1 MSEKLIVTEIQRFC
15 MHDGPGVRTTV
26 FLKGCAMRCK
36 WCHNPETQQMQP
48 QILFYPNKC
57 IGCNACVAVCR
68 TGEQAAVAEG
78 HLFLREK
85 CISCGDCAKVCPTGA
100 MELCGKE
107 YTVEEILAVVKKDA
121 PFYGNKGGLTLS
133 GGEALLQKDGA
144 VALLRA
150 CREQGIST
158 AVETCGYFDPA
169 VLSEAVPHTDLFL
182 WDLKDTNDARHLQYT
197 GVSNERILSN
207 LRLANGLGARIRLR
221 CILVN
226 GVNTELSHY
235 RKIADIASTLSNF
248 EGVEFLSYHAF
259 GGSKATFLGLE
270 DNGRT
275 DWIPTEEQLEEAKAT
290 LRARGI
296 FVFS

>member
-1 MSEKLIVTEIQRFC
+1 MSENLIVTEIQRFC

-36 WCHNPETQQMQP
+36 WCHNPETQLMQP

-57 IGCNACVAVCR
+57 IGCNACVAACHF
-68 TGEQAAVAEG
+68 GAQISSENG
-78 HLFLREK
+78 HAFLRE
-85 CISCGDCAKVCPTGA
+85 CCVCCGACTEACPTGA
-100 MELCGKE
+100 MELCGRE
-107 YTVEEILAVVKKDA
+107 YSPEEVLAVINKDR
-121 PFYGNKGGLTLS
+121 PFYGDKGGVTLS
-133 GGEALLQKDGA
+133 GGEALLQKEA
-144 VALLRA
+144 AAALLRA

-169 VLSEAVPHTDLFL
+169 VLSLVVPYTDLFL

-207 LRLANGLGARIRLR
+207 LRLADSMGARIRLR

-226 GVNTELSHY
+226 GVNTDAEHY

-275 DWIPTEEQLEEAKAT
+275 DWIPTEEQLEGAKST
-290 LRARGI
+290 ICARGI
-296 FVFS
+296 FVF

>member
-1 MSEKLIVTEIQRFC
+1 MAEKLIVTEIQRFC

-68 TGEQAAVAEG
+68 TGAQAAVAEG

-100 MELCGKE
+100 MELCGTE

-169 VLSEAVPHTDLFL
+169 VLPKAVPHTDLFL

-207 LRLANGLGARIRLR
+207 LRLANSLGARIRLR

-275 DWIPTEEQLEEAKAT
+275 DWIPTEKQMEEAKET
-290 LRARGI
+290 LRSHGI
-296 FVFS
+296 VVF

>member
-1 MSEKLIVTEIQRFC
+1 M
-15 MHDGPGVRTTV
+15 
-26 FLKGCAMRCK
+26 
-36 WCHNPETQQMQP
+36 
-48 QILFYPNKC
+48 
-57 IGCNACVAVCR
+57 
-68 TGEQAAVAEG
+68 
-78 HLFLREK
+78 
-85 CISCGDCAKVCPTGA
+85 
-100 MELCGKE
+100 
-107 YTVEEILAVVKKDA
+107 
-121 PFYGNKGGLTLS
+121 
-133 GGEALLQKDGA
+133 
-144 VALLRA
+144 ALLRA

-169 VLSEAVPHTDLFL
+169 VLSLVVPYTDLFL

-207 LRLANGLGARIRLR
+207 LRLADSMGARIRLR

-226 GVNTELSHY
+226 GVNTDAEHY

-275 DWIPTEEQLEEAKAT
+275 DWIPTEEQLEEAKST
-290 LRARGI
+290 ICARGI
-296 FVFS
+296 FVF

>member
-1 MSEKLIVTEIQRFC
+1 MSENLIVTEIQRFC

-36 WCHNPETQQMQP
+36 WCHNPETQLMQP

-57 IGCNACVAVCR
+57 IGCNACVAACHF
-68 TGEQAAVAEG
+68 GAQISSENG
-78 HLFLREK
+78 HAFLRER
-85 CISCGDCAKVCPTGA
+85 CVCCGACTEACPTGA
-100 MELCGKE
+100 MELCGRE
-107 YTVEEILAVVKKDA
+107 YSPEEVLAVINKDR
-121 PFYGNKGGLTLS
+121 PFYGDKGGVTLS
-133 GGEALLQKDGA
+133 GGEALLQKEA
-144 VALLRA
+144 AAALLRA

-169 VLSEAVPHTDLFL
+169 VLSLVVPYTDLFL

-207 LRLANGLGARIRLR
+207 LRLADSMGARIRLR

-226 GVNTELSHY
+226 GVNTDAEHY

-275 DWIPTEEQLEEAKAT
+275 DWIPTEEQLEEAKST
-290 LRARGI
+290 ICARGI
-296 FVFS
+296 FVF

>member
-1 MSEKLIVTEIQRFC
+1 MSENLIVTEIQRFC

-26 FLKGCAMRCK
+26 FFKGCAMRCK
-36 WCHNPETQQMQP
+36 WCHNPETQLMQP

-57 IGCNACVAVCR
+57 IGCNACVAACHF
-68 TGEQAAVAEG
+68 GAQISSENG
-78 HLFLREK
+78 HAFLRER
-85 CISCGDCAKVCPTGA
+85 CVCCGACTEACPTGA
-100 MELCGKE
+100 MELCGRE
-107 YTVEEILAVVKKDA
+107 YSPEEVLAVINKDR
-121 PFYGNKGGLTLS
+121 PFYGDKGGVTLS
-133 GGEALLQKDGA
+133 GGEALLQKEA
-144 VALLRA
+144 AAALLRA

-169 VLSEAVPHTDLFL
+169 VLSLVVPYTDLFL

-207 LRLANGLGARIRLR
+207 LRLADSMGARIRLR

-226 GVNTELSHY
+226 GVNTDAEHY

-275 DWIPTEEQLEEAKAT
+275 DWIPTEEQLEEAKST
-290 LRARGI
+290 ICARGI
-296 FVFS
+296 FVF

>member
-1 MSEKLIVTEIQRFC
+1 MSENLIVTEIQRFC

-36 WCHNPETQQMQP
+36 WCHNPETQLMQP

-57 IGCNACVAVCR
+57 IGCNACVAACHFSAQISS
-68 TGEQAAVAEG
+68 ENG
-78 HLFLREK
+78 HAFLRER
-85 CISCGDCAKVCPTGA
+85 CVCCGACTEACPTGA
-100 MELCGKE
+100 MELCGRE
-107 YTVEEILAVVKKDA
+107 YSTEEVLAVINKDR
-121 PFYGNKGGLTLS
+121 PFYGDKGGVTLS
-133 GGEALLQKDGA
+133 GGEALLQKEA
-144 VALLRA
+144 AAALLRA
-150 CREQGIST
+150 CRKQGIST

-169 VLSEAVPHTDLFL
+169 ALSLVVPYTDLFL

-207 LRLANGLGARIRLR
+207 LRLADSMGARIRLR

-226 GVNTELSHY
+226 GVNTDAEHY

-259 GGSKATFLGLE
+259 GGSKATFLGLK

-275 DWIPTEEQLEEAKAT
+275 DWIPTEEQLEEAKST
-290 LRARGI
+290 ICARGI
-296 FVFS
+296 FVF

>member
-1 MSEKLIVTEIQRFC
+1 MSENLIVTEIQRFC

-36 WCHNPETQQMQP
+36 WCHNPETQLMQP

-57 IGCNACVAVCR
+57 IGCNACVAACHF
-68 TGEQAAVAEG
+68 GAQISSENG
-78 HLFLREK
+78 HAFLRER
-85 CISCGDCAKVCPTGA
+85 CVCCGACTEACPTGA
-100 MELCGKE
+100 MELCGRE
-107 YTVEEILAVVKKDA
+107 YSTEEVLAVINKDR
-121 PFYGNKGGLTLS
+121 PFYGDKGGVTLS
-133 GGEALLQKDGA
+133 GGEALLQKEA
-144 VALLRA
+144 AAALLRA

-169 VLSEAVPHTDLFL
+169 VLSLVVPYTDLFL

-207 LRLANGLGARIRLR
+207 LRLADSMGARIRLR

-226 GVNTELSHY
+226 GVNTDAEHY

-259 GGSKATFLGLE
+259 GGSKATFLGLK

-275 DWIPTEEQLEEAKAT
+275 DWIPTEEQLEEAKST
-290 LRARGI
+290 ICARGI
-296 FVFS
+296 FVF

>member
-1 MSEKLIVTEIQRFC
+1 MSENLIVTEIQRFC

-36 WCHNPETQQMQP
+36 WCHNPETQLMQP

-57 IGCNACVAVCR
+57 IGCNACVAVCHF
-68 TGEQAAVAEG
+68 GAQISSENG
-78 HLFLREK
+78 HAFLRER
-85 CISCGDCAKVCPTGA
+85 CVCCGACTEACPTGA
-100 MELCGKE
+100 MELCGRE
-107 YTVEEILAVVKKDA
+107 YSPEEVLAVINKDR
-121 PFYGNKGGLTLS
+121 PFYGDKGGVTLS
-133 GGEALLQKDGA
+133 GGEALLQKEA
-144 VALLRA
+144 AAALLRA

-169 VLSEAVPHTDLFL
+169 VLSLVVPYTDLFL

-207 LRLANGLGARIRLR
+207 LRLADSMGARIRLR

-226 GVNTELSHY
+226 GVNTDAEHY

-275 DWIPTEEQLEEAKAT
+275 DWIPTEEQLEEAKST
-290 LRARGI
+290 ICARGI
-296 FVFS
+296 FVF